1 MPSVALR
8 TMLMILVL
16 GGAGALMMRAFQSSI
31 NALFYDEDNL
41 MIGWMYLWACL
52 ALVLG
57 RMTKDD
63 VHNSIAFGCVLAGM
77 FWVADVTMDRMDS
90 CFDQIAGFALC
101 MALVAVSVAVCAATV
116 LAVSREKGKAPTA
129 SARSARCTILAMAA
143 EGVLFIVPM
152 NSGFELAAPIACI
165 AGTLILVALRW
176 ALPRAI
182 AWAYHWEL
190 FANELLVTG
199 FTVLYMASAR
209 QIPVETALFGIASA
223 IIAALMVTRIRR
235 LPRLAYD
242 AHVSPLH
249 SWNQVQLLLGAIAV
263 AAILLA
269 FIFGCT
275 PLAAE
280 GYLMSVYCMAC
291 AGMCV
296 FFGFSKRCRALHLS
310 GLIVALTCVAKL
322 VLLDVQGLD
331 SLTRFAAY
339 IGGGL
344 ICFAVSAIYN
354 RVLRAQG
361 ATR

>member
-1 MPSVALR
+1 
-8 TMLMILVL
+8 
-16 GGAGALMMRAFQSSI
+16 
-31 NALFYDEDNL
+31 
-41 MIGWMYLWACL
+41 
-52 ALVLG
+52 
-57 RMTKDD
+57 MTKDS
-63 VHNSIAFGCVLAGM
+63 VHNNIAFGCVLAGM
-77 FWVADVTMDRMDS
+77 FWIADVTMDRMDQ
-90 CFDQIAGFALC
+90 CFGQIAGFVLCLAL
-101 MALVAVSVAVCAATV
+101 AAVSAVACILTV
-116 LAVSREKGKAPTA
+116 LAISRETENTKAA
-129 SARSARCTILAMAA
+129 GAGSARCTILAMAA

-152 NSGFELAAPIACI
+152 NSGFEIAAPISCI
-165 AGTLILVALRW
+165 AGALILVALRRV
-176 ALPRAI
+176 LPRAI

-190 FANELLVTG
+190 FANELLVAG
-199 FTVLYMASAR
+199 FMVLYMAAAEQSLA
-209 QIPVETALFGIASA
+209 EAALFGIASA
-223 IIAALMVTRIRR
+223 IIALLMVMRIRR

-249 SWNQVQLLLGAIAV
+249 SWNQTQLLLGTIAL

-269 FIFGCT
+269 FVFGCT

-296 FFGFSKRCRALHLS
+296 FFGFSKRCRALHLA
-310 GLIVALTCVAKL
+310 GLIVSLTCVAKL